1 MGIIIF
7 ENVGRTMVDE
17 LCELIQG
24 ENGFLVELRCH
35 DHFNEEKYQRIVELL
50 DKLIA
55 EWRRVDAIP
64 KKAMLAIID
73 LMNELVGGNRFL
85 SEEESIRLE
94 DASLEIYEMLI
105 SLYDTI

>member
-1 MGIIIF
+1 MI
-7 ENVGRTMVDE
+7 DE

-24 ENGFLVELRCH
+24 EDGLLVELRM
-35 DHFNEEKYQRIVELL
+35 DLVFNEEKYQRIVELL

-64 KKAMLAIID
+64 KKAVLAIVD
-73 LMNELVGGNRFL
+73 LMKDLVG
-85 SEEESIRLE
+85 EEESIRLE

>member
-1 MGIIIF
+1 MI
-7 ENVGRTMVDE
+7 DE

-24 ENGFLVELRCH
+24 EDGLLVELRM
-35 DHFNEEKYQRIVELL
+35 DLVFNEEKYQRIVELL

-55 EWRRVDAIP
+55 EWRKVDAIP
-64 KKAMLAIID
+64 KKAVLAIVD
-73 LMNELVGGNRFL
+73 LMNDLVGGNRFL

>member
-1 MGIIIF
+1 MI
-7 ENVGRTMVDE
+7 DE

-24 ENGFLVELRCH
+24 EDGLLVELRM
-35 DHFNEEKYQRIVELL
+35 DLVFNEEKYQRIVELL

-64 KKAMLAIID
+64 KKAVLAIVD
-73 LMNELVGGNRFL
+73 LMKDLVGGNRFL